1 MSYITL
7 TDYMKNKVLERAY
20 PIGSIVITDKNANDY
35 FPGTWEI
42 ISNKFLLNQT
52 PSHPL
57 GEVRGKAFP
66 TVPEHTHTVTI
77 ADHIHSIDHTHAGEN
92 TSYPYMVEIIGD
104 IGRQG
109 RISLPSTSS
118 SGRYFWYINH
128 DSTSS
133 EGPTMLQ
140 KASTNNEDLM
150 NIGILESNSIT
161 FGSSNS
167 STKSDPPYKE
177 TRIWERVNPSLL
189 TSQTFSSFT
198 WSNTYWGSGSV
209 NGSTYLYGDTT
220 LTTTYDIR
228 LLKQL
233 TMNWSDGTS
242 YTWDLSSDSIS
253 ISGKNILLKDFPY
266 IEEDEDY
273 NEFNLTSIVA
283 QYYRT

>member
-1 MSYITL
+1 MSYMTL

-42 ISNKFLLNQT
+42 IPNKFLLNQT
-52 PSHPL
+52 SSHPL

-66 TVPEHTHTVTI
+66 AVPEHTHTVTV
-77 ADHIHSIDHTHAGEN
+77 ADHTHTVDHTHAGEN
-92 TSYPYMVEIIGD
+92 TSYPYMVEVIGD
-104 IGRQG
+104 IARQG
-109 RISLPSTSS
+109 RISFPSTSS
-118 SGRYFWYINH
+118 SGRYFWYISHN
-128 DSTSS
+128 STSTD
-133 EGPTMLQ
+133 GPTMLQ
-140 KASTNNEDLM
+140 KYSTNAVALSTAEHS
-150 NIGILESNSIT
+150 GSIT
-161 FGSSNS
+161 FGSNLS
-167 STKSDPPYKE
+167 STKSDPPYIE
-177 TRIWERVNPSLL
+177 TRIWERVDPSLL

-198 WSNTYWGSGSV
+198 WSNTYWDSASV
-209 NGSTYLYGDTT
+209 NGSTYAYGDTT

-233 TMNWSDGTS
+233 TMNWSDGAS
-242 YTWDLSSDSIS
+242 HTWDLSSDSIS
-253 ISGKNILLKDFPY
+253 ISGKNILLKNFPY